1 MEFVIWNLIFN
12 SMFKEYLIIFSRQLY
27 RNPLNSIISTIS
39 LAFGIT
45 CTVLML
51 LFINYELGYD
61 KFHTNKDVIF
71 RVSMRSISKDRE
83 DVAAGITAAVGP
95 SLESTFPEVLRSVRI
110 RSPHAGYLIFKGKS
124 LYDNNIRYVDSTFF
138 QVFSFCLIKGNPASA
153 LASPYS
159 IVLTETIASKLFGE
173 EDPMGKMISIN
184 NKDVFLVTGICET
197 PPSNSHIQFSS
208 LISFISLYEDSRLYL
223 DWDGGWQYPTYIQL
237 NPEVSIANLNA
248 KMPAFM
254 YEKINK
260 KYEAF
265 GARLEPVFEPLT
277 NIYLNSQAED
287 GNDPRGSVS
296 SILIFS
302 SVSMFILLLA
312 CINFINLTTAQG
324 VSRAREVGIRKTF
337 GAKRRTLIKQFINES
352 MIMSIVAFLLALLLI
367 EFLLPQL
374 NSLINKNL
382 VLFTRSNLIIILGF
396 PLIIIFVGLISGSYP
411 ALYLS
416 AFKPL
421 AVIHGKLN
429 SGSGKQQI
437 RNILVL
443 FQFFISVV
451 LIIFT
456 ITLIK
461 QVHFMTN
468 KDMAFPKDEI
478 LILPLVSEKA
488 RDNFELIKQEL
499 ISIPEILS
507 VSASSDYPGRGLT
520 SNGYI
525 PEGQENPVMI
535 HVLDV
540 DYDFIQTYDL
550 KINSGRGFSKNFGND
565 ENAYLVNQALTKEMA
580 WNEAVGKNISRGGL
594 HEVIGEVA
602 NFHFAPMQQ
611 SIRPLLFTMKP
622 YMGYNILSVRYNST
636 DLKAML
642 KLIEAKWKGFLPE
655 DPFLYSFLSD
665 DLSLMYEEARKSS
678 SLLLVLTVMA
688 ILIASMGLFGLASF
702 TTRQRTKEIGIRK
715 VLGASSF
722 SILTKLGL
730 SFTFWVFIANI
741 LAWPVAFYIIS
752 GFLKN
757 YAFKIQMPYLLFIL
771 TSLASFVLTWITIGY
786 QSYRAS
792 TTNPVKALRH
802 E

>member
-1 MEFVIWNLIFN
+1 
-12 SMFKEYLIIFSRQLY
+12 MFLEYLKIFFRQLY
-27 RNPLNSIISTIS
+27 RNPLNSIISIIS

-61 KFHTNKDVIF
+61 KFHINKNEIY

-83 DVAAGITAAVGP
+83 DVGAGITAAVGP
-95 SLESTFPEVLRSVRI
+95 SLESSFPEIVHSVRI
-110 RSPHAGYLIFKGKS
+110 RNPQAGSLIYKDNS
-124 LYDNNIRYVDSTFF
+124 IYDNNIRYVDSSFF
-138 QVFSFCLIKGNPASA
+138 QVFSFRLIKGNPATV

-173 EDPMGKMISIN
+173 KDPLGQMISLN
-184 NKDVFLVTGICET
+184 NKDVFMVTGICET

-208 LISFISLYEDSRLYL
+208 LISFISLYEDSRLHL
-223 DWDGGWQYPTYIQL
+223 GWDGGWQYPTYIQL
-237 NPEVSIANLNA
+237 NPEASIANLDA

-277 NIYLNSQAED
+277 DIYLNSQAED
-287 GNDPRGSVS
+287 SNDPGGSVA

-302 SVSMFILLLA
+302 SVSLFILLLA

-324 VSRAREVGIRKTF
+324 ISRAREVGIRKTF
-337 GAKRRTLIKQFINES
+337 GAKRRTLIRQFINES

-382 VLFTRSNLIIILGF
+382 ILFTRSNLIIILGF
-396 PLIIIFVGLISGSYP
+396 PLIIILVGLLSGSYP
-411 ALYLS
+411 AFYLS

-421 AVIHGKLN
+421 AVIHGKIN
-429 SGSGKQQI
+429 SGSGKQRI

-456 ITLIK
+456 MALIK
-461 QVHFMTN
+461 QVHFMTR
-468 KDMAFPKDEI
+468 KDMGFPKDEI
-478 LILPLVSEKA
+478 LILDLVSEKA
-488 RDNFELIKQEL
+488 RDNFALIKQEL
-499 ISIPEILS
+499 KSIPGILS
-507 VSASSDYPGRGLT
+507 VSASSNYPGRGLT
-520 SNGYI
+520 SNGYL

-550 KINSGRGFSKNFGND
+550 KINSGRGFNKDFGND

-580 WNEAVGKNISRGGL
+580 WDDAVGKNISRDGL

-611 SIRPLLFTMKP
+611 SVRPLIFTMKP
-622 YMGYNILSVRYNST
+622 YIGYNILNIRYNSS

-642 KLIEAKWKGFLPE
+642 TLIENKWKGVLPE
-655 DPFLYSFLSD
+655 EPFLYSFLSD
-665 DLSLMYEEARKSS
+665 DLSLIYEEEMKTS
-678 SLLLVLTVMA
+678 SLLLFLTVMA
-688 ILIASMGLFGLASF
+688 ILIAGMGLFGLASF

-715 VLGASSF
+715 SLGASSF
-722 SILTKLGL
+722 SILTSLGL
-730 SFTFWVFIANI
+730 SFTLWVFIANI
-741 LAWPVAFYIIS
+741 LAWPVAFYLIS
-752 GFLKN
+752 GFLKD
-757 YAFKIQMPYLLFIL
+757 YAYKIQMPYLLFIL
-771 TSLASFVLTWITIGY
+771 TTLATFLLAWITIGHQTY
-786 QSYRAS
+786 KAS
-792 TTNPVKALRH
+792 ITNPVKALRH